1 MADVANPL
9 KTRMSWEEFLAAG
22 EDWQRWELVDGEVEF
37 MSPAGFRDG
46 TVILN
51 LGFQLG
57 AFCKS
62 HSEWIAVG
70 ADTAFTIAPGTWRCP
85 DAALVR
91 AERFPERTIPEGP
104 ADFPPDVAFE
114 VLSPGDTARRVSRK
128 RRQYQESGVIQVWID
143 AQKRGA
149 EVVYPDRPSQYF
161 DEDPPLTIDGVDGLA
176 LNLKALLKV

>member
-1 MADVANPL
+1 MADTANPL

-37 MSPAGFRDG
+37 MSPAGMPHG
-46 TVILN
+46 KVILN
-51 LGFQLG
+51 LDIQLG
-57 AFCKS
+57 AFCER
-62 HSEWIAVG
+62 HPEWIAFG
-70 ADTAFTIAPGTWRCP
+70 ADTAFTVAPGTWRCP

-91 AERFPERTIPEGP
+91 AERFPGRKLPDGP

-149 EVVYPDRPSQYF
+149 EVVYPNRASQYF
-161 DEDPPLTIDGVDGLA
+161 DEDSPLTIEDVDGLA
-176 LNLKALLKV
+176 LNLKALFEV